1 MKYINILVIFFL
13 TVGAVQAQGLG
24 DRSRGNKFNPDI
36 GLNGLL
42 LFKNSV
48 REVETDG
55 FDLQELELQFSSDVD
70 AYFRAEATIALH
82 KEEAET
88 EGEHSHEFK
97 VHPEEVFIE
106 TINLKGVTIKGG
118 KFYAEIGKY
127 NSTHTHALPFIYRSK
142 LHEDTYG
149 EEGLAEVGMAVSY
162 LVPVNWFFD
171 VTAQV
176 LQPTNEALF
185 VDSHHSPA
193 YLLKMKNL
201 FEMGDS
207 STLEIGLSGLKHAN
221 HGHGTG
227 AVEEKT
233 DLLGA
238 DMTFK
243 WRPTEGGKTSSFVWS
258 TEFLHK
264 DRAGTNIQKTA
275 GVTTFMR
282 YQLGQRWYVQ
292 GQYEHLGFTKNE
304 DVKVTNAYAGLI
316 GFVPTEFSSLRL
328 QYDQVHDGL
337 QIDPEK
343 RISLQLNFSIGAHPA
358 HTY

>member
-1 MKYINILVIFFL
+1 MKQFIFISIFL
-13 TVGAVQAQGLG
+13 MLANTIHAKGLG

-42 LFKNSV
+42 LYKNSV

-55 FDLQELELQFSSDVD
+55 FDVQELELQFSSDID
-70 AYFRAEATIALH
+70 AYFRAEATLAFH

-97 VHPEEVFIE
+97 VHPEEVFVE
-106 TINLKGVTIKGG
+106 TINLKGITIKAG

-142 LHEDTYG
+142 LHENTYG
-149 EEGLAEVGMAVSY
+149 EEGLGEVGIAFSY
-162 LVPVNWFFD
+162 LVPASWFFD
-171 VTAQV
+171 ITAQV
-176 LQPTNEALF
+176 LQPTNETLF
-185 VDSHHSPA
+185 VDSHHNPA
-193 YLLKMKNL
+193 YLLKLKNL
-201 FEMGDS
+201 FEIGDS
-207 STLEIGLSGLKHAN
+207 STLEFGISGLKHSN

-227 AVEEKT
+227 TVEEKT

-243 WRPTEGGKTSSFVWS
+243 WRPTEGGKSSSFVWS

-264 DRAGTNIQKTA
+264 DRAGTSIDRT
-275 GVTTFMR
+275 GGLTTFMR
-282 YQLGQRWYVQ
+282 YQLAQRWYVQ
-292 GQYEHLGFTKNE
+292 GQYEHLGFTKN
-304 DVKVTNAYAGLI
+304 DAVKVTNAYAGLI

-328 QYDQVHDGL
+328 QYDQIHDGL
-337 QIDPEK
+337 QIKAEK
-343 RISLQLNFSIGAHPA
+343 RLSLQLNFSIGAHPA